1 MLKIISI
8 VIAFTLSACS
18 NSVSNTNTKLSMTQL
33 NDTECKISDGR
44 AVITIKC
51 TNDLNTKIDEYNKS
65 NHTASMNLESLV
77 ATLLLGK
84 K

>member
-8 VIAFTLSACS
+8 VIAFT
-18 NSVSNTNTKLSMTQL
+18 VSMFKLSIKYKHQIKYDTI

-65 NHTASMNLESLV
+65 NHTASMNLEV
-77 ATLLLGK
+77 
-84 K
+84 